1 MSMRQV
7 SRYRHSTR
15 CIQRSYPPSA
25 WAALGLALLLYS
37 AAGWSE
43 NNPVREVVP
52 AMGISFQAP
61 AGFEVER
68 AKKAV
73 ILRQPSSELPRI
85 LLRGGGALPDDAIS
99 GAQAALAV
107 AESQLVYLEV
117 SEPQL
122 IRAFEEHIL
131 GQTAFSSEW
140 SAHLGANLVL
150 ATVTLVRMSDTN
162 LMVGVVG
169 GVSQASEQERI
180 RSQFLQSIEVVVED
194 SNSGAD
200 TWLWIGAIV
209 LVLAGGGVLYLGY
222 RIALQG
228 PSPYEPD
235 RSPIKEMDPKTRFY
249 VRRKPE

>member
-1 MSMRQV
+1 M
-7 SRYRHSTR
+7 
-15 CIQRSYPPSA
+15 
-25 WAALGLALLLYS
+25 LFS
-37 AAGWSE
+37 AATSWSE
-43 NNPVREVVP
+43 NKPGREVVS

-68 AKKAV
+68 SKRAI
-73 ILRQPSSELPRI
+73 ILRQSSSELPRI
-85 LLRGGGALPDDAIS
+85 LIRGPGALPDDAIPS
-99 GAQAALAV
+99 AQAALAL
-107 AESQLVYLEV
+107 AESQLPYLDV

-122 IRAFEEHIL
+122 IRAFEERIL

-140 SAHLGANLVL
+140 SAHLGADLVL

-169 GVSQASEQERI
+169 GVSQGSEQERI
-180 RSQFLQSIEVVVED
+180 RSQFLQSIEPVVED
-194 SNSGAD
+194 SGSGAD

-249 VRRKPE
+249 VRRKPD